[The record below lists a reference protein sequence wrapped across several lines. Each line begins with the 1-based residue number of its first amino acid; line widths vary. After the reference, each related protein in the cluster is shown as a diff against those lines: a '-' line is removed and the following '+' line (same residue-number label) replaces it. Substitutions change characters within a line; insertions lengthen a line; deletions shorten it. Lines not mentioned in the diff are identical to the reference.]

1 MIISVGY
8 RVNSKKGI
16 IFRKWANKILKNY
29 LVEGYVV
36 NEKRLSDMVWR
47 INMKISDNLT
57 KEEKIKKMKLDNKIR
72 LLMMCFF
79 LPIIIGL
86 GIYLIVLKEPRELG
100 IGFLLCVPVSLLLGY
115 ILPVRD
121 NNKKIKELER

>member
-1 MIISVGY
+1 
-8 RVNSKKGI
+8 
-16 IFRKWANKILKNY
+16 
-29 LVEGYVV
+29 
-36 NEKRLSDMVWR
+36 
-47 INMKISDNLT
+47 MKIANNLT

-86 GIYLIVLKEPRELG
+86 GIYLIVLKEPTELG

-115 ILPVRD
+115 ILPVRN

>member
-1 MIISVGY
+1 
-8 RVNSKKGI
+8 
-16 IFRKWANKILKNY
+16 
-29 LVEGYVV
+29 
-36 NEKRLSDMVWR
+36 
-47 INMKISDNLT
+47 MKIADNLT

-72 LLMMCFF
+72 LLMMCIF

-86 GIYLIVLKEPRELG
+86 GIYLIFLKEPAELG

-115 ILPVRD
+115 ILPVRN

>member
-1 MIISVGY
+1 
-8 RVNSKKGI
+8 
-16 IFRKWANKILKNY
+16 
-29 LVEGYVV
+29 
-36 NEKRLSDMVWR
+36 
-47 INMKISDNLT
+47 MKIADNLT

-86 GIYLIVLKEPRELG
+86 GIYLIVLKEPTELG

-115 ILPVRD
+115 ILPVKN

>member
-1 MIISVGY
+1 
-8 RVNSKKGI
+8 
-16 IFRKWANKILKNY
+16 
-29 LVEGYVV
+29 
-36 NEKRLSDMVWR
+36 
-47 INMKISDNLT
+47 
-57 KEEKIKKMKLDNKIR
+57 MKLDNKIR

-86 GIYLIVLKEPRELG
+86 GIYLIVLKEPTELG

-115 ILPVRD
+115 ILPVKN

>member
-1 MIISVGY
+1 
-8 RVNSKKGI
+8 
-16 IFRKWANKILKNY
+16 
-29 LVEGYVV
+29 
-36 NEKRLSDMVWR
+36 
-47 INMKISDNLT
+47 MKIADNLT

-100 IGFLLCVPVSLLLGY
+100 IGFLLCAPVSLLLGY

-121 NNKKIKELER
+121 NNEKIKELER

>member
-1 MIISVGY
+1 
-8 RVNSKKGI
+8 
-16 IFRKWANKILKNY
+16 
-29 LVEGYVV
+29 
-36 NEKRLSDMVWR
+36 
-47 INMKISDNLT
+47 MKIADNLT

-72 LLMMCFF
+72 LLLACFF

-86 GIYLIVLKEPRELG
+86 GIYLIVLKEPAELG
-100 IGFLLCVPVSLLLGY
+100 ISLLLGVPFSLLLGY

>member
-1 MIISVGY
+1 
-8 RVNSKKGI
+8 
-16 IFRKWANKILKNY
+16 
-29 LVEGYVV
+29 
-36 NEKRLSDMVWR
+36 
-47 INMKISDNLT
+47 MKIANNLT

-86 GIYLIVLKEPRELG
+86 GIYLIVLKEPTELG

-115 ILPVRD
+115 ILPVRN
-121 NNKKIKELER
+121 NNKKIKELERW

>member
-1 MIISVGY
+1 
-8 RVNSKKGI
+8 
-16 IFRKWANKILKNY
+16 
-29 LVEGYVV
+29 
-36 NEKRLSDMVWR
+36 
-47 INMKISDNLT
+47 MKIADNLT

-79 LPIIIGL
+79 LAIIIGL
-86 GIYLIVLKEPRELG
+86 GIYLIVLKEPTELG

-115 ILPVRD
+115 ILPVRN

>member
-1 MIISVGY
+1 
-8 RVNSKKGI
+8 
-16 IFRKWANKILKNY
+16 
-29 LVEGYVV
+29 
-36 NEKRLSDMVWR
+36 
-47 INMKISDNLT
+47 
-57 KEEKIKKMKLDNKIR
+57 MKLDNKIR

-86 GIYLIVLKEPRELG
+86 GIYLIVLKESTELG

>member
-1 MIISVGY
+1 
-8 RVNSKKGI
+8 
-16 IFRKWANKILKNY
+16 
-29 LVEGYVV
+29 
-36 NEKRLSDMVWR
+36 
-47 INMKISDNLT
+47 
-57 KEEKIKKMKLDNKIR
+57 MKLDNKIR

-86 GIYLIVLKEPRELG
+86 GIYLIILKEPTELG

-115 ILPVRD
+115 ILPVKN

>member
-1 MIISVGY
+1 
-8 RVNSKKGI
+8 
-16 IFRKWANKILKNY
+16 
-29 LVEGYVV
+29 
-36 NEKRLSDMVWR
+36 
-47 INMKISDNLT
+47 
-57 KEEKIKKMKLDNKIR
+57 MKLDNKIR

-86 GIYLIVLKEPRELG
+86 DIYLIVLKEPTELG

>member
-1 MIISVGY
+1 
-8 RVNSKKGI
+8 
-16 IFRKWANKILKNY
+16 
-29 LVEGYVV
+29 
-36 NEKRLSDMVWR
+36 
-47 INMKISDNLT
+47 MKIANNLS

-86 GIYLIVLKEPRELG
+86 GIYLIILKEPTELG

-115 ILPVRD
+115 ILPVRN

>member
-1 MIISVGY
+1 M
-8 RVNSKKGI
+8 
-16 IFRKWANKILKNY
+16 KNA
-29 LVEGYVV
+29 
-36 NEKRLSDMVWR
+36 
-47 INMKISDNLT
+47 DNLT

-86 GIYLIVLKEPRELG
+86 GIYLIVLKDPTELG

>member
-1 MIISVGY
+1 
-8 RVNSKKGI
+8 
-16 IFRKWANKILKNY
+16 
-29 LVEGYVV
+29 
-36 NEKRLSDMVWR
+36 
-47 INMKISDNLT
+47 MKIADNLT

-86 GIYLIVLKEPRELG
+86 GIYLIVLKEPTELG

-121 NNKKIKELER
+121 NNKKINELLVQAVIEIGLCAWIR